1 MDKNGVGLA
10 QRPDHPYPFL
20 MMLDTSNG
28 SAQDFGGRPH
38 RMLTVCGATDVGS
51 ERENNQDTFVIA
63 DLESGRMSRPCIR
76 TDIWVSRPGVLMLV
90 CDGMGGRA
98 AGEVAA
104 ELAASSI
111 KDELQAEGENVGQ
124 SPVQALTRA
133 IVGANKVIQDE
144 AQAHPEERG
153 MGTTCTAAIVSPD
166 RLAIA
171 QVGDSR
177 AYLLRDGRLHALT
190 RDQTLASDLVATG
203 ALKPDEVATFPLRH
217 VLAQALGT
225 DAKVTPVIT
234 EVELHEGDRVLL
246 CSDGLHGPV
255 SDEKIGSIMSHT
267 QEIAEVS
274 QALIAAALAAGGP
287 DNVTVVVADCGPLRR
302 STTSPG
308 WALSDERALHSRHA

>member
-1 MDKNGVGLA
+1 
-10 QRPDHPYPFL
+10 
-20 MMLDTSNG
+20 MLNTSND
-28 SAQDFGGRPH
+28 SAQDFSERPH
-38 RMLTVCGATDVGS
+38 RMLTVCGGTDVGS
-51 ERENNQDTFVIA
+51 EREQNQDTFVIA

-76 TDIWVSRPGVLMLV
+76 TDVWVARPGVLMLV

-104 ELAASSI
+104 ELAAASI

-124 SPVQALTRA
+124 FPVQSLKRA
-133 IVGANKVIQDE
+133 VIGANKAILDE
-144 AQAHPEERG
+144 AEAHPEERG
-153 MGTTCTAAIVSPD
+153 MGTTCTAVIVSPD

-177 AYLLRDGRLHALT
+177 AYLLRDGRLHTLT
-190 RDQTLASDLVATG
+190 RDQTLASNLVDRG
-203 ALKPDEVATFPLRH
+203 ALAPDEVATFPLRH

-225 DAKVTPVIT
+225 NAKVIPVIT
-234 EVELHEGDRVLL
+234 EVELQEGDRVLL

-255 SDEKIGSIMSHT
+255 SDENIGSIMSHT
-267 QEIAEVS
+267 PEIEEVS

-287 DNVTVVVADCGPLRR
+287 DNVTVVVADCGPLRQ

-308 WALSDERALHSRHA
+308 WAPSDERALHLKQA